1 MKWKSL
7 NFAGSIDW
15 ALDLQAFTTDDIA
28 KPPDRPSQGEEG
40 CVAGEDRTVNSGDLC
55 EFSCSLGFC
64 PESLCVCTDTDI
76 INTLPTEKSATD
88 VIAWDG
94 DDVDLNRLCLFAC
107 KYGYCPDEVCTT
119 IPKDDVVI
127 TNDDNPNS
135 FDYNAARQENAKKC
149 FLYKDGSLRDYSV
162 MQCYNTC
169 KAQLDAAKE
178 AGKNLKLRV
187 YGIISTRQTYSM
199 GKACKKF
206 PVFLP
211 NCICHSLVHP
221 SALAVPYHSSKLEE
235 EFLTLSSRECM
246 TL

>member
-1 MKWKSL
+1 MKWKGL

-127 TNDDNPNS
+127 TDDDNPYG
-135 FDYNAARQENAKKC
+135 FDYDAARQENAKRC
-149 FLYKDGSLRDYSV
+149 FIYQDRSLRDYSV
-162 MQCYNTC
+162 KQCYNTC
-169 KAQLDAAKE
+169 KPQLDAAKE
-178 AGKNLKLRV
+178 AGKTSNYGCMGFWPLDKPIPWEKPVRSSSCSSLIV
-187 YGIISTRQTYSM
+187 YVALCCIRQLQLYHIT
-199 GKACKKF
+199 
-206 PVFLP
+206 
-211 NCICHSLVHP
+211 HP
-221 SALAVPYHSSKLEE
+221 
-235 EFLTLSSRECM
+235 C
-246 TL
+246 

>member
-1 MKWKSL
+1 MLTIMKWKSL

-178 AGKNLKLRV
+178 AGKTSNYGCMGLFPLDKPIPWEKPVRSSPCSSQIV
-187 YGIISTRQTYSM
+187 YVALWCVRQLELYHIT
-199 GKACKKF
+199 
-206 PVFLP
+206 
-211 NCICHSLVHP
+211 HP
-221 SALAVPYHSSKLEE
+221 CWMKN
-235 EFLTLSSRECM
+235 F
-246 TL
+246 